1 MIASIFEHPGMPGH
15 AAPRRGLVPLSHLWF
30 GIFGG
35 PFVWAVQLLVDFALV
50 AHFCYPNDTPI
61 ATPTFGGVRAVA
73 LVVSAICSLVSVAAL
88 FTALRSWRITRHG
101 RECEHREVAEVGE
114 GRARFM
120 ALAGLLVSGI
130 FIYAVLMNALPIVTL
145 PICILS

>member
-1 MIASIFEHPGMPGH
+1 MTARLFDHPAMPGH

-30 GIFGG
+30 GLFGA
-35 PFVWAVQLLVDFALV
+35 PAMWALQLIADFALV

-61 ATPTFGGVRAVA
+61 ASPTFGGVRAVA
-73 LVVSAICSLVSVAAL
+73 LVVSVICLAVGLAAL

-101 RECEHREVAEVGE
+101 RDGEHREVAEVGE

-120 ALAGLLVSGI
+120 AMAGLLVSGI
-130 FIYAVLMNALPIVTL
+130 FIYGILMAALPLLTL
-145 PICILS
+145 PVCILS